1 MKEELEIAR
10 VLALVGD
17 LQPEDFDG
25 HTEFASMSPE
35 QRLNWLSQVA
45 RFIFV
50 ARDSRGERA
59 ARPLAPR
66 TPGDQR
72 RWGETAI

>member
-35 QRLNWLSQVA
+35 QRLTWLSHVA
-45 RFIFV
+45 RFVFV
-50 ARDSRGERA
+50 AREANALGNER
-59 ARPLAPR
+59 
-66 TPGDQR
+66 DQ
-72 RWGETAI
+72 A

>member
-1 MKEELEIAR
+1 MKEELEIGR
-10 VLALVGD
+10 VLARFGD

-50 ARDSRGERA
+50 VRNSREAGAA
-59 ARPLAPR
+59 AR
-66 TPGDQR
+66 Q
-72 RWGETAI
+72 